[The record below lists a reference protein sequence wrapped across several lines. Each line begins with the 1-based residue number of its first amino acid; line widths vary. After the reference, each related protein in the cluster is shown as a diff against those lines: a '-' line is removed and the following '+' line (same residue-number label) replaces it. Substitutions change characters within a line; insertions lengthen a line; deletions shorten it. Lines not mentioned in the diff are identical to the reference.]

1 VYSYVREHNG
11 QTVLVILNK
20 NQQAIDWDLSYM
32 QEALKGNNKGRD
44 LISEKRIDLAAPIR
58 LKAMQARLI
67 ELE

>member
-1 VYSYVREHNG
+1 MREHNG
-11 QTVLVILNK
+11 QSVLVILNK

-32 QEALKGNNKGRD
+32 QEVLKGTNKGRD
-44 LISEKRIDLAAPIR
+44 LISEKRVDLATPIR

>member
-1 VYSYVREHNG
+1 MREHNG
-11 QTVLVILNK
+11 QSVFVILNK

-32 QEALKGNNKGRD
+32 QEVLKGTNKGRD
-44 LISEKRIDLAAPIR
+44 LISEKRVDLATPIR